1 MYELSLGAPTGDL
14 LIGLKP
20 EAAEA
25 VKLAVLDA
33 LKKHLIEPKAA
44 PVAVKTS
51 QPRERVQT
59 PPAIGEP
66 AEAPQ
71 AAAAAPV
78 APQRDALGRQRAGFR
93 VVPEV
98 MGELLPIL
106 RLGVK
111 HAMTGKRA
119 HAVVNVQR
127 KAEGKLPVSNST
139 VGRALARLAEG
150 GEAIGAPGIV
160 KGASP
165 KAWGWYRFDTGT
177 TASGPATVN
186 IAAPQVTLDRNG
198 FTVSLAAG
206 EGVVK
211 GAV

>member
-51 QPRERVQT
+51 QPRERGQT

-111 HAMTGKRA
+111 QAMTEKRA
-119 HAVVNVQR
+119 HGLLN
-127 KAEGKLPVSNST
+127 AERREQGKPPVSNST
-139 VGRALARLAEG
+139 VGRALARLAED
-150 GEAIGAPGIV
+150 GEVIGARGV
-160 KGASP
+160 AKGASP
-165 KAWGWYRFDTGT
+165 KAWGWYRF
-177 TASGPATVN
+177 ASGPAPVN